1 MTRRNDKRNNR
12 RNRQRNNNSELNPFA
27 QILLGAILGKGAGMI
42 ADTLMKKA
50 EEKTEDKPHTG
61 IRQSGNLLESSCIIN
76 GDGSATEIP
85 IPDGFQV
92 FISEDGKPMIRKKIE
107 GDEKKAPDIHAE
119 GISNQDVTNINNGK
133 ATLSKLRIPADGSA
147 VEYPI
152 PDNLQ
157 FFFAEDG
164 KLMVRQK
171 IEGDEKPTNDAEEG
185 KPITYDDMCKK
196 LFLDMIAYKKSVKC
210 TTPAQVK
217 RCDAFNKLLNI
228 AKYLN
233 NGWIPDF
240 SDLEKKWAIV
250 KEREIFTLK
259 YNQYTND
266 GSVYFKSEDLANEA
280 IRLMGEESLNDL
292 FSTDW

>member
-12 RNRQRNNNSELNPFA
+12 RNRQRNNTPELPPFA
-27 QILLGAILGKGAGMI
+27 QMLFGAIVGKGVDMI
-42 ADTLMKKA
+42 AKKMAENA
-50 EEKTEDKPHTG
+50 EEET
-61 IRQSGNLLESSCIIN
+61 
-76 GDGSATEIP
+76 
-85 IPDGFQV
+85 
-92 FISEDGKPMIRKKIE
+92 
-107 GDEKKAPDIHAE
+107 PDIQAE

-133 ATLSKLRIPADGSA
+133 ATLSKLRIPANGSA

-171 IEGDEKPTNDAEEG
+171 IEGDENPTDAGEG
-185 KPITYDDMCKK
+185 KPITYDDICKK

-217 RCDAFNKLLNI
+217 RCDAFNKLQNI

-233 NGWIPDF
+233 NDWIPDF

-250 KEREIFTLK
+250 KEREIFTIK

-266 GSVYFKSEDLANEA
+266 GSVCFKSEDLANEA